1 MQLATSV
8 LISPILNAQ
17 CQCHIYFLFS
27 HNVQARFPGA
37 VEDDD
42 FEPAPETLL
51 SLRKLELLSAE
62 AAKLKQMKVLNCIP
76 QDRLV
81 RLLNILDRHI
91 RDSVRLPL
99 NPEPVS
105 QYIPYIPGDLI
116 LLQVTFRHC
125 YMATTTTHFI
135 SRFYDSLFDVW
146 YPPLPL

>member
-1 MQLATSV
+1 MFNLHFLTNLTS
-8 LISPILNAQ
+8 N
-17 CQCHIYFLFS
+17 FDKLFP
-27 HNVQARFPGA
+27 QGA

-42 FEPAPETLL
+42 FEPSPETLL

-99 NPEPVS
+99 NPEPVGL
-105 QYIPYIPGDLI
+105 QI
-116 LLQVTFRHC
+116 L
-125 YMATTTTHFI
+125 
-135 SRFYDSLFDVW
+135 SRF
-146 YPPLPL
+146 

>member
-1 MQLATSV
+1 MPNANVTST
-8 LISPILNAQ
+8 
-17 CQCHIYFLFS
+17 S
-27 HNVQARFPGA
+27 HDVQARFPGA

-62 AAKLKQMKVLNCIP
+62 AAKVKQMKVLNCIP

-105 QYIPYIPGDLI
+105 LNIPYIPANPI
-116 LLQVTFRHC
+116 LLLVTFRHH
-125 YMATTTTHFI
+125 YMASATSQFI
-135 SRFYDSLFDVW
+135 IKFYNSLFDVW
-146 YPPLPL
+146 YPPLSL